1 MTMAQQQIQD
11 VMTKKIHAV
20 RKDSTLSDVARM
32 MHDQNI
38 GNVIVTNPDGSFC
51 GVVTD
56 RDLVVRGIAAH
67 RDPEKTPVSEVCTE
81 SVVKLPPTATLDEAV
96 RLMRDRAVRRIPV
109 VTDGK
114 AIGIV
119 SIGDL
124 ARAKDPDSALAQI
137 SSAAPNK

>member
-1 MTMAQQQIQD
+1 MTVAQQQIQE

-20 RKDSTLSDVARM
+20 GKDSTLSAVARV

-38 GNVIVTNPDGSFC
+38 GNVIVTNPDGTFC
-51 GVVTD
+51 GIVTD
-56 RDLVVRGIAAH
+56 RDLVVRGMASQ
-67 RDPEKTPVSEVCTE
+67 RDPDKTRVAEVCTE
-81 SVVKLPPTATLDEAV
+81 SVVKLAPTATVDEAV
-96 RLMRDRAVRRIPV
+96 KLMRERAVRRIPV
-109 VTDGK
+109 VTNGK